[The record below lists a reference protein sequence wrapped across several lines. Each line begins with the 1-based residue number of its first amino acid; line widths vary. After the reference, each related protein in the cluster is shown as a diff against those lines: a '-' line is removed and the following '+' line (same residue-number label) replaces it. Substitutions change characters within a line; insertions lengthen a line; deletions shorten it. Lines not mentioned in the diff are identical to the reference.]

1 MAFDTSE
8 LASLGHVNG
17 YNYYRYDTLDA
28 HTDVDGAGYFNNID
42 DDQNFAVGEIIYVV
56 VWSTAVRTGTISTYG
71 THIVN
76 AVNTSTGVVDTSNV
90 TTGTV
95 TDSD

>member
-1 MAFDTSE
+1 MAFSTAN
-8 LASLGHVNG
+8 LALIQPVNG
-17 YNYYRYDTLDA
+17 YNHYRYDTLDA
-28 HTDVDGAGYFNNID
+28 HTDVDAATYFNNAD
-42 DDQNFAVGEIIYVV
+42 DDQNFAIGDIIWVV
-56 VWSTAVRTGTISTYG
+56 VWSTAIRTGTISTYG

-76 AVNTSTGVVDTSNV
+76 AVSTAGVVDTSNV